1 MDKTLQR
8 VPTGAKT
15 ATPKPAHYQS
25 LEYERI
31 ESIMRAFQQGRDTP
45 LRVLD
50 FGCGLGKYLDC
61 FAALGLAAT
70 GVDTNADYVARAQA
84 KGYAAASPDD
94 FFASPHEP
102 FDIVFLSHLIE
113 HVTPDA
119 LVTLIPRLCALLAPD
134 GKLVVL
140 TPTPGERFYHD
151 FSHVRP
157 YLPQSVRHAFG
168 ATGMP
173 ISFGEAALI
182 ELVDIYFFKD
192 PCRTRMWRSF
202 YVGTGIKGAL
212 TRACN
217 RAFDLVWR
225 VSGGRIGVT
234 SSWLGVYALRVKAAA
249 R

>member
-8 VPTGAKT
+8 VSAGPKT

-31 ESIMRAFQQGRDTP
+31 ESIMRVFQHGRHTP

-61 FAALGLAAT
+61 FAALGLAVT
-70 GVDTNADYVARAQA
+70 GVDTNTDYVARAQA

-94 FFASPHEP
+94 FFAASHEP

-134 GKLVVL
+134 GKLVVA
-140 TPTPGERFYHD
+140 TPMPGERFYHD

-192 PCRTRMWRSF
+192 PYRTRQWRSF
-202 YVGTGIKGAL
+202 YVGKGFKGWF
-212 TRACN
+212 TRMCN
-217 RAFDLVWR
+217 RMFDLAWR
-225 VSGGRIGVT
+225 ASGGRIGVT
-234 SSWLGVYALRVKAAA
+234 ASWLGVYGLRVEHTAH
-249 R
+249 